1 MRRSAYTLVEV
12 VIVVTIAGLVMMI
25 TVPRGRAVLDRI
37 AVRAAAGD
45 IISTLATARTYALAG
60 RSSVSIEVDSVSGV
74 LRVKRGEEILLA
86 RNLGQ
91 AHGVRLAK
99 SRDSLTYD
107 GRGLGRGAANLSIV
121 VRLRSAAETV
131 FVSRMGRVR

>member
-1 MRRSAYTLVEV
+1 MRRSGYTLGELVT
-12 VIVVTIAGLVMMI
+12 VVTIAAVIMMI
-25 TVPRGRAVLDRI
+25 VVPRGRTALDHI

-45 IISTLATARTYALAG
+45 IISTLATARSYALAG
-60 RSSVSIEVDSVSGV
+60 RSSVSIEVDSLSGV
-74 LRVKRGEEILLA
+74 LKVKHGDEVLLT

-107 GRGLGRGAANLSIV
+107 GRGLGRGAANLSII
-121 VRLRSAAETV
+121 VRLRLAAETV

>member
-1 MRRSAYTLVEV
+1 MTRRAFTLVELV
-12 VIVVTIAGLVMMI
+12 MVVTISGLVMMI
-25 TVPRGRAVLDRI
+25 MVPRGRAVLDRI

-45 IISTLATARTYALAG
+45 IISTLATARMYALAG
-60 RSSVSIEVDSVSGV
+60 RSSVSIEVDSLTGV
-74 LRVKRGEEILLA
+74 LKVKHGDEVLIT
-86 RNLGQ
+86 RNLGH

>member
-45 IISTLATARTYALAG
+45 IISTLATARMYALAG
-60 RSSVSIEVDSVSGV
+60 RSAVSIEVDSLTGV
-74 LRVKRGEEILLA
+74 LRVKHGDEVLLT
-86 RNLGQ
+86 RNLGH

-107 GRGLGRGAANLSIV
+107 GRGLGHGAANLSIV

-131 FVSRMGRVR
+131 FISRMGRVR